1 MSWHKP
7 RQLGITGI
15 QLFHFIHCFTDT
27 YMYNIRLIEFYIFA
41 EALHDEAS
49 KFKQQAGKMSAKYC
63 FQNFKVRSREND
75 LLIYAGNVNIFSYLL
90 WTTYDIS
97 IKGI

>member
-63 FQNFKVRSREND
+63 FQNFKVRSRE
-75 LLIYAGNVNIFSYLL
+75 
-90 WTTYDIS
+90 
-97 IKGI
+97 K